1 MSCDRR
7 TPRSGRSLTAW
18 AMIAFCAGTLC
29 ACSSDPKQGY
39 SFAPTFSQKIRTI
52 SVPIFEN
59 ASYRP
64 GMERDLTEA
73 IIKEIQRTTNWT
85 VVSGGSADATL
96 SGTLRSANYD
106 AISTL
111 PQTGQVQE
119 MAVNLRIDF
128 DLTDNRTGKDV
139 VRRRSFQAL
148 DTFVATR
155 NVGERQEIG
164 QHAVV
169 DAMARDIVAELRE
182 KW

>member
-1 MSCDRR
+1 MSCERR
-7 TPRSGRSLTAW
+7 TRRSGRSPA
-18 AMIAFCAGTLC
+18 TLAVMVLAAASLW

-39 SFAPTFSQKIRTI
+39 SFASTYSQKIRTI

-64 GMERDLTEA
+64 GMERELTEA
-73 IIKEIQRTTNWT
+73 IIKEIQRTTKWT
-85 VVSGGSADATL
+85 VVAGGSADATL

-106 AISTL
+106 ALSTL

-139 VRRRSFQAL
+139 VRRRSFQAV

-155 NVGERQEIG
+155 SVGERQEIG

-169 DAMARDIVAELRE
+169 DAMARDLVAELRE